1 MKKLTILIFLLLIP
15 IISFS
20 QEKEVIPEPSKKEEN
35 KPPVSPVLPPKS
47 GTDELNAQE
56 IFEMN
61 KNALVSIWYIAD
73 GYYSYYSYIPKD
85 TMLLNGSGFII
96 YEEGIIGTNVHV
108 IENKDSLL
116 VKTFDG
122 TFYNAEIIFT
132 DPKND
137 IAILKII
144 NPNGMKYP
152 TIKIGDSDSV
162 KIGQSIYAIG
172 SPLGFEYTIS
182 EGIIAGLRTNEKVSF
197 SDYEIGL
204 VEKVFDKVIQITAA
218 ISPGNSGGALFNGHG
233 EVIGITTYSYGFYGN
248 LNFAVGINTLS
259 KYLSEINFADNEL
272 TPELITKR
280 EDELFNRSYR
290 NAINYKYRVIDNW
303 FYTKQKDTMKT
314 YDTLIVKQDSINKAN
329 FIKSESLFEKC
340 LNLRPDTFYVY
351 RDLLDLYIF
360 TDNYK
365 KAEDLYLG
373 IREKFTS
380 DSLLN
385 TLSSSLAS
393 AYSSSK
399 DYKKALSFYD
409 KMLKADTSDYFIY
422 YQIANTYEM
431 MKDYE
436 TAIKKYNLLLKKDSS
451 YTKAYIAIGKIYYA
465 NINDYEEAS
474 KYFNLALERSLKS
487 DYGYGYYGTEY
498 VDLFYYL
505 GMTAIKEKK
514 KTLALLYYLELKNIY
529 SYSDEERNKK
539 LELYKA
545 IKKLEE

>member
-1 MKKLTILIFLLLIP
+1 LKKLTILVFLLLLPVIT
-15 IISFS
+15 FS
-20 QEKEVIPEPSKKEEN
+20 QEKEITPEPVKKEEN
-35 KPPVSPVLPPKS
+35 KPLVLPTVPPKS

-61 KNALVSIWYIAD
+61 KNALVSIWYITD
-73 GYYSYYSYIPKD
+73 GYYSYYSFIPKD
-85 TMLLNGSGFII
+85 TMLLNGSGFVI

-122 TFYNAEIIFT
+122 TFYNAEIIYT

-144 NPNGMKYP
+144 NTNGTKFP

-162 KIGQSIYAIG
+162 KTGQSIYAIG

-182 EGIIAGLRTNEKVSF
+182 EGIIAGLRINEKVSF
-197 SDYEIGL
+197 NDYELGF

-218 ISPGNSGGALFNGHG
+218 ISPGNSGGALFNGYG

-259 KYLSEINFADNEL
+259 KHLSEINLKDSEM
-272 TPELITKR
+272 TPEMITKR
-280 EDELFNRSYR
+280 EDDIFNRSYR
-290 NAINYKYRVIDNW
+290 SATNYKYRVMDNW
-303 FYTKQKDTMKT
+303 FYSKQKDTMKV
-314 YDTLIVKQDSINKAN
+314 YDTLIVMQDSINKAN
-329 FIKSESLFEKC
+329 FVKSESLFDKC
-340 LNLRPDTFYVY
+340 IKLRPDSFYVY
-351 RDLLDLYIF
+351 RDLLDLYIL
-360 TDNYK
+360 TDSYK

-399 DYKKALSFYD
+399 DYKKALSFYE
-409 KMLKADTSDYFIY
+409 KMLKADTADYFIY
-422 YQIANTYEM
+422 YQIANTYEL

-436 TAIKKYNLLLKKDSS
+436 TAIKKYNLLIKKDSS

-465 NINDYEEAS
+465 NINDYEEATN
-474 KYFNLALERSLKS
+474 YFNKALERSFKT

-514 KTLALLYYLELKNIY
+514 KTLALLYYIELKSIY
-529 SYSDEERNKK
+529 SYTDEARDKK
-539 LELYKA
+539 LELYNA
-545 IKKLEE
+545 IRKLEE